1 MAREHRRR
9 TARGAT
15 VQLVRIRASEI
26 LQLTS
31 TTCTTHTDMRSHL
44 HRPGVTHW
52 THCPLQLA
60 TPRCFRRSACCKSMY
75 APWICLHAPAVQRGV
90 WKQGRERTNLEFHGL
105 PTIFQNP
112 WQHREDTTVS
122 QYPKGHLYTGSVS
135 VATRYPGCRRILPAV
150 LSANPPKCQIMRKI
164 LNHADNTLRE
174 PRRQAPAA
182 TPAPPAAPP
191 GRLPRILQLV
201 SRVQRVCHAT
211 LEL

>member
-1 MAREHRRR
+1 VAREHRRR

-44 HRPGVTHW
+44 HQPGVTHW

-150 LSANPPKCQIMRKI
+150 LSACGVLEDSRMPHSPPNLAADVVFWRIRGCLTHLPIWRQRSPVALI
-164 LNHADNTLRE
+164 LLST
-174 PRRQAPAA
+174 
-182 TPAPPAAPP
+182 
-191 GRLPRILQLV
+191 
-201 SRVQRVCHAT
+201 SSSS
-211 LEL
+211 